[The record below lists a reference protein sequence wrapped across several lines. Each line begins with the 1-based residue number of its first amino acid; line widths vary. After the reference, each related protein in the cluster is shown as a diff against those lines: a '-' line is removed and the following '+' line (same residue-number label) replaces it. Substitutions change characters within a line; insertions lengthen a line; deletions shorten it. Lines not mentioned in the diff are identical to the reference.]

1 MHSAMLYIKLKPKK
15 YFFEPGSIA
24 MIQLRGVYPERS
36 RRIALFKLL
45 FSNGHSGNYFTNAA
59 FKKVVSFLFILFT
72 INQGFAQT
80 DTTVID
86 SVVSQVSTTSDTA
99 SEFDRIDNVSSI
111 QARSI
116 PDSTIQKLKS
126 DDDYWYVNT
135 VPPRQK
141 QKEEKPSGGETIFQ
155 KAWFSNLVWFLIVG
169 SFVVILI
176 WFLASSNIKLFR
188 KRDVSIVNDDLQITE
203 ENIFSLDY
211 EKEIQKAVNDNNY
224 RLAIR
229 LWYLRIL
236 KEMADKNII
245 QYKHERTN
253 RDYLDQLND
262 TSYYNGFFR
271 LTRNFEYS
279 WYGQFPL
286 QADTFQLLQKDFQ
299 TFKQQLP

>member
-1 MHSAMLYIKLKPKK
+1 MRRTILYIKSKSKK
-15 YFFEPGSIA
+15 FFFEPGTIA
-24 MIQLRGVYPERS
+24 NVNVPSGLGGLFR
-36 RRIALFKLL
+36 ALF
-45 FSNGHSGNYFTNAA
+45 STGHYGNYFTNAP
-59 FKKVVSFLFILFT
+59 FKKIIFSLFILFA
-72 INQGFAQT
+72 INQSFAQT
-80 DTTVID
+80 DTTIID
-86 SVVSQVSTTSDTA
+86 TVVSQVSTTTDTT
-99 SEFDRIDNVSSI
+99 SEFDKIDNVSSI
-111 QARSI
+111 HARSI

-126 DDDYWYVNT
+126 DGDYWYINT

-141 QKEEKPSGGETIFQ
+141 QKEEKPSGGESIFE

-169 SFVVILI
+169 SFVAILI
-176 WFLASSNIKLFR
+176 WFLSSSNIKLFR
-188 KRDVSIVNDDLQITE
+188 KRDVSIVDEDLEITE
-203 ENIFSLDY
+203 ENIFSLNY
-211 EKEIQKAVNDNNY
+211 EKEIHKAISDQNY

-229 LWYLRIL
+229 LWYLSVL

-253 RDYLDQLND
+253 RDYLDQLDD

-299 TFKQQLP
+299 TFKQQLQ